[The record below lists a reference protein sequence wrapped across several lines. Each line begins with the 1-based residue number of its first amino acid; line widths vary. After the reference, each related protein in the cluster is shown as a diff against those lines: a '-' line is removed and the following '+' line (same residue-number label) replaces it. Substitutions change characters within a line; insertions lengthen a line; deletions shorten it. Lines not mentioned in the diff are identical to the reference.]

1 MTALCETSGAAPARC
16 SGPSP
21 ARALDEPPAVELE
34 RERVRDPDA
43 LMRERRAPEPRER
56 CAGQLHPITP
66 NRAAQNLRRLAT
78 ALHDADPR
86 TRKKG

>member
-1 MTALCETSGAAPARC
+1 MTVPRETSGAAPARG

-21 ARALDEPPAVELE
+21 ALALDEPSPAALE

-43 LMRERRAPEPRER
+43 LQAERRAPEPRER
-56 CAGQLHPITP
+56 LAGQHRPSTP
-66 NRAAQNLRRLAT
+66 KRAAQNLKRLAT
-78 ALHDADPR
+78 ALHEADPR